1 MSRATKLYSTTV
13 GKKIVMALSGIVL
26 AGFVVAHMAGNLHLF
41 EGAAE
46 INEYAAFLREVGSPL
61 VPHGAALWAS
71 RVILLLALGVHVVSW
86 LSVAGKSRDARRT
99 GYRSYER
106 KVFSKTSLTM
116 AWAGVFIF
124 LFVIFHLLHLTT
136 GDAHP
141 DFVQGDVYHNLV
153 VGLGGWP
160 MAAVYLGAAAAV
172 ALHLYHGIWSATQTL
187 GLDYPRL
194 DRYRR
199 PVSIGI
205 AVIVGLGFAAVP
217 LAIATGVVS

>member
-1 MSRATKLYSTTV
+1 MSRAANIYSTTV
-13 GKKIVMALSGIVL
+13 GKKIVMAVSGVVL
-26 AGFVVAHMAGNLHLF
+26 AGFVVGHMLGNLHLF

-46 INEYAAFLREVGSPL
+46 INEYGAYLREIGAPL

-71 RVILLLALGVHVVSW
+71 RAILLLALGAHVLSW
-86 LSVAGKSRDARRT
+86 ISVARKSRDARRT
-99 GYRSYER
+99 GYQSYER

-116 AWAGVFIF
+116 GWAGVFIF

-141 DFVQGDVYHNLV
+141 DFVHGDVYHNLI

-160 MAAVYLGAAAAV
+160 VASVYLLAAASV
-172 ALHLYHGIWSATQTL
+172 ALHLYHGVWSATQTL

-199 PVSIGI
+199 PLSIGI